1 MLSTLSM
8 EQFKHVIEVVSAWA
22 YALPLAKT
30 LCWMVFVD
38 IIAGILVAMNKRTLN
53 STISFRGMS
62 RKVMMFLMVGV
73 GVALEPLA
81 NGIPVGQLAALA
93 FVVTEAISICENAAA
108 LGLPMPRVIMD
119 VLIKLKEDQ
128 QKRIEQ
134 KLPTIKV
141 EIPTQPGSTTDVTVS
156 RPTETP
162 VDKGDKT
169 S

>member
-1 MLSTLSM
+1 MD
-8 EQFKHVIEVVSAWA
+8 QFKHTIEVISSWA

-38 IIAGILVAMNKRTLN
+38 IIAGILVAVNKRTLN

-93 FVVTEAISICENAAA
+93 FVVTEAISICENASA

-141 EIPTQPGSTTDVTVS
+141 EIPTKPGTTTSVDIT
-156 RPTETP
+156 RPSDNP
-162 VDKGDKT
+162 VDNGEKK
-169 S
+169 